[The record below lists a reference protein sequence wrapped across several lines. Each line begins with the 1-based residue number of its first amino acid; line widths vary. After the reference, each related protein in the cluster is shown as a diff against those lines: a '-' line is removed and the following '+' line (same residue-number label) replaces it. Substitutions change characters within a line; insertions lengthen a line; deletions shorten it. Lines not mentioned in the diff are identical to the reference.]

1 MFGNLRSKCNF
12 LSHALALYL
21 QFIQYHTFS
30 VHKNNTHAQMPP
42 PPHTCAYVYFAV
54 VDTERCMD
62 RAERVDIDIKR
73 RNRRAKR
80 GYVRTHAFYT
90 PYLQSLSVCEY
101 LLVYCI
107 FAPYS
112 RLVKSRRI
120 FTHARW
126 LEACGKCVHI
136 LLLSKSVS
144 FCERLCAMHGH
155 TGTGC
160 LHGTLCVMSSIN
172 CTSIDSTRLLGMRVL
187 KSM

>member
-1 MFGNLRSKCNF
+1 MQFSLTRARS
-12 LSHALALYL
+12 LSAIYTIPH
-21 QFIQYHTFS
+21 IQCTQKQHT
-30 VHKNNTHAQMPP
+30 HTHAQMPP
-42 PPHTCAYVYFAV
+42 PHMCICIFCCSGYRA
-54 VDTERCMD
+54 MHD

-90 PYLQSLSVCEY
+90 PYLQSVSVCEY

-136 LLLSKSVS
+136 LLLSKRVS